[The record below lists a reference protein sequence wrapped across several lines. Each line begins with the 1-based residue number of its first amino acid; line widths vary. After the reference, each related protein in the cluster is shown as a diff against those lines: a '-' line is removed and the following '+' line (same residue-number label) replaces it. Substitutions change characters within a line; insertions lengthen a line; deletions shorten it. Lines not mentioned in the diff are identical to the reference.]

1 MIVYYKLF
9 DLLNRKGMKKSDL
22 CAVVSSKTVAKL
34 SKAKPLEMNSIVKI
48 CIFLDCQPG
57 DIMEFV
63 RDDTKGVKQ

>member
-22 CAVVSSKTVAKL
+22 RAVISSNTVAKL

-48 CIFLDCQPG
+48 CKYLDCQPG
-57 DIMEFV
+57 DIMEVV
-63 RDDTKGVKQ
+63 RDDRKGEK